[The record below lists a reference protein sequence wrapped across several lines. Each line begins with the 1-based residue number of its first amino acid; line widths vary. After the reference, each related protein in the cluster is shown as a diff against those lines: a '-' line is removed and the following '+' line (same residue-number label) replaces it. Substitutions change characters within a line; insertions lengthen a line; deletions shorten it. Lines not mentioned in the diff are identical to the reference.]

1 MTTGMLQAASGMQT
15 AAYTGMLG
23 LRPLS
28 NSGHNLL
35 SYKTHH
41 SSAIPKACVS
51 SAADVLFNS
60 CAIYLGREASV
71 TEALLMAV
79 TAVRELTLLPG
90 ETAICKETHSSQD
103 GTAGNNTTQPEKERL
118 LESLW

>member
-1 MTTGMLQAASGMQT
+1 MFQAASGMQT
-15 AAYTGMLG
+15 AAYAGMLG
-23 LRPLS
+23 LRPVS
-28 NSGHNLL
+28 NSGYNLL

-41 SSAIPKACVS
+41 SSAIPKACAS

-60 CAIYLGREASV
+60 FNSCAVYLGREASV
-71 TEALLMAV
+71 TEVLLMAV

-103 GTAGNNTTQPEKERL
+103 GTEGNYTTQAEKETL
-118 LESLW
+118 